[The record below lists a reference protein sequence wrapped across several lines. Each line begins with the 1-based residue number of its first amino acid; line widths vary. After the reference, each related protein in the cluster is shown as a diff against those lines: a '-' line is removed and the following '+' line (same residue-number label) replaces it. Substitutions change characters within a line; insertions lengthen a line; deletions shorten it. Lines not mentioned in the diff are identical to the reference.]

1 MYVRSSFV
9 MPVKPT
15 NDAALE
21 ICKLGTEYPDFVLK
35 FARAGLVNITPRVG
49 QVHIYY
55 AIARLTRTAGNSA

>member
-21 ICKLGTEYPDFVLK
+21 ICKLGTDYPDFVLK
-35 FARAGLVNITPRVG
+35 FARVGLVDITPRVITYI
-49 QVHIYY
+49 HIMQ
-55 AIARLTRTAGNSA
+55 LPD